1 MKTLR
6 SLTLAAIAAMSL
18 SASAGVI
25 TLVSPKEGE
34 TVVNPGHFPDIH
46 LKYGGI
52 ENVQTLTMSSEA
64 GGTVDCPLSF
74 DMTSYEGIVDCSG
87 VTESGKWTLTIPAGA
102 IIDDDETTNELTTFT
117 WDYKNEGE
125 VAPISIT
132 GVISGGTGTIAPGGT
147 VETTDC
153 FPNITLK
160 IGEYGATVNKS
171 TLSLTSDKGYY
182 KNVDVNTT
190 FYDNQWDQSLIVKS
204 GDEKITESAV
214 YTLHIP
220 DGWLTKGGTK
230 SEAAELSWTY
240 KYTGGQSGGDE
251 KELVLKSLTINGTD
265 LIQTHTLATMQAD
278 DAIEVKIDPIPE
290 AIMLTLSFTDDE
302 DNIIREFEIYNRDT
316 NKDVIADPENGI
328 YKTVVAGAVVN
339 KFLIGTDY
347 KVTVNGYSTN
357 NVKNPANKVYG
368 PKVVEFTGATEPYKF
383 SSAKLVS
390 VTPELNL
397 QKNFEVTDPTQPI
410 IYTFSE
416 PVNMVKAVANEG
428 GQGGAD
434 SDMTAYTT
442 SNADKTV
449 WTIRPGRSFW
459 ESCESTWMFRLY
471 AKGAD
476 DGLVVEGNDG
486 VDENSCAMTQVG
498 CYLAYPTFE
507 IQPASGVVEELHYF
521 TVENSKGVSVSYT
534 AQPYI
539 LNDKDEVVAK
549 FDLNSQVRYNSN
561 GVDISTLGWDVP
573 DSELL
578 GVKSVVSLDKPIT
591 EPGVYKLII
600 PTSSYNFGEQYE
612 GYTNGPMQ
620 VNYMVMKMPVVNVT
634 VEMVNFATVTV
645 PVLEDRAAAIN
656 LQPAADWK
664 LASLTL
670 NDEDVTAD
678 VKDNVYTLEGIKEA
692 VSLKA
697 IYEYAHEVT
706 IVETTGVGE
715 IETDGKTVKVYNEGE
730 NIVIEGV
737 AEGTDIKV
745 YTANGMNI
753 ASVKSTQDTVK
764 VSAPQE
770 QIYVVLVGDK
780 AIKIKH

>member
-265 LIQTHTLATMQAD
+265 LMQTHTLATMQAD

-368 PKVVEFTGATEPYKF
+368 PKVVEFTGAIEPYKF

>member
-34 TVVNPGHFPDIH
+34 TVVNPGHF
-46 LKYGGI
+46 
-52 ENVQTLTMSSEA
+52 
-64 GGTVDCPLSF
+64 
-74 DMTSYEGIVDCSG
+74 
-87 VTESGKWTLTIPAGA
+87 
-102 IIDDDETTNELTTFT
+102 
-117 WDYKNEGE
+117 
-125 VAPISIT
+125 
-132 GVISGGTGTIAPGGT
+132 
-147 VETTDC
+147 
-153 FPNITLK
+153 
-160 IGEYGATVNKS
+160 
-171 TLSLTSDKGYY
+171 
-182 KNVDVNTT
+182 
-190 FYDNQWDQSLIVKS
+190 
-204 GDEKITESAV
+204 
-214 YTLHIP
+214 P

-416 PVNMVKAVANEG
+416 PVNMVKAVANED

>member
-265 LIQTHTLATMQAD
+265 LMQTHTLATMQAD

-328 YKTVVAGAVVN
+328 SKTVVAGAVVN
-339 KFLIGTDY
+339 KFLIGTNY

-368 PKVVEFTGATEPYKF
+368 PKVVDFTGATEPYKF

-434 SDMTAYTT
+434 ADMTAYTT

-449 WTIRPGRSFW
+449 WTIRPGRYFW

-471 AKGAD
+471 TTGAD

-486 VDENSCAMTQVG
+486 
-498 CYLAYPTFE
+498 
-507 IQPASGVVEELHYF
+507 
-521 TVENSKGVSVSYT
+521 
-534 AQPYI
+534 
-539 LNDKDEVVAK
+539 
-549 FDLNSQVRYNSN
+549 SN
-561 GVDISTLGWDVP
+561 VVDISTLGWDAP
-573 DSELL
+573 ESDLL
-578 GVKSVVSLDKPIT
+578 GVKSVISLDKPIT

-600 PTSSYNFGEQYE
+600 PTSSYNFGEQFE

-634 VEMVNFATVTV
+634 VEMVTV

-692 VSLKA
+692 ASLKA

>member
-265 LIQTHTLATMQAD
+265 LMQTHTLATMQAD

-339 KFLIGTDY
+339 KFLIGTNY

-368 PKVVEFTGATEPYKF
+368 PKVVDFTGATEPYKF

-397 QKNFEVTDPTQPI
+397 QKSFEVTDPTQPI

-428 GQGGAD
+428 GKGGAD
-434 SDMTAYTT
+434 ADMTAYTT

-449 WTIRPGRSFW
+449 WTIRPGRYFW

-471 AKGAD
+471 TTGAD

-561 GVDISTLGWDVP
+561 GVDISTLGWDAP
-573 DSELL
+573 ESDLL
-578 GVKSVVSLDKPIT
+578 GVKSVISLDKPIT

-600 PTSSYNFGEQYE
+600 PTSSYNFGEQFE

-692 VSLKA
+692 ASLKA